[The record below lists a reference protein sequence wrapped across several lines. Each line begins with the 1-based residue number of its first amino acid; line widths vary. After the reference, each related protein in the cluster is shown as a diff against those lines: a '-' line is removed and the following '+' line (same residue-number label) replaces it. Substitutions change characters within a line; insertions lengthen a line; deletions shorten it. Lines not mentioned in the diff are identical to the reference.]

1 MFAKTLLA
9 LPFVAYVVSAQDP
22 SCTRTYT
29 VQPNDI
35 CDSISAANNVSTY
48 QLAVVNIDNIN
59 PQCSNLVPYSSICLG
74 WAGEDCTTTY
84 VVQLGDT
91 CDEVAAAWG
100 LNTTIFYLN
109 NPQLNSDCT
118 NLYIGEV
125 VCTSPD
131 VLVPPAPS
139 GTLPGSAIPP
149 TATPAPTDL
158 PYCDEI

>member
-1 MFAKTLLA
+1 VRSLLFAAHTH
-9 LPFVAYVVSAQDP
+9 P
-22 SCTRTYT
+22 S
-29 VQPNDI
+29 PP
-35 CDSISAANNVSTY
+35 SY

-125 VCTSPD
+125 CFFTR
-131 VLVPPAPS
+131 PS
-139 GTLPGSAIPP
+139 LHLTR
-149 TATPAPTDL
+149 
-158 PYCDEI
+158 